1 MIAMEYSNVAF
12 FMPVKMILLLLDD
25 YGHSSGTCFHDASVI
40 TAKVKGSCT
49 EAFLFLFSA

>member
-1 MIAMEYSNVAF
+1 MEYSNVAY